1 MSKNELI
8 KHVHVEKK
16 AIRALGVAE
25 SFRKGNVSSSS
36 NNNKAILAG
45 VVMRSDL
52 VIDGMVYGYSTIRG
66 MDATESILNMY
77 NELGRGDISVIMLGG
92 VIISMYN
99 IIDIEELYS
108 RLRVPVIGLTFE
120 DSEGLEEHIRH
131 AFNDDYE
138 YSRRIEA
145 YRRLGSRSKVML
157 KTGKY
162 VYVRCAGINIK
173 NAKGVINKFLLQ
185 GSVPEPIRVA
195 RLSARA
201 LLRFGYGGP
210 GGL

>member
-36 NNNKAILAG
+36 NNNNKAILAG

-99 IIDIEELYS
+99 IIDI
-108 RLRVPVIGLTFE
+108 
-120 DSEGLEEHIRH
+120 
-131 AFNDDYE
+131 
-138 YSRRIEA
+138 
-145 YRRLGSRSKVML
+145 
-157 KTGKY
+157 
-162 VYVRCAGINIK
+162 
-173 NAKGVINKFLLQ
+173 
-185 GSVPEPIRVA
+185 
-195 RLSARA
+195 
-201 LLRFGYGGP
+201 
-210 GGL
+210 